1 MNLMQAFCGV
11 DFAAVGARLF
21 SRVIPARE
29 RGIPARERV
38 IPARERVI
46 PARETVSS
54 GRFLRRN
61 NLADAFTAVVDVKTE
76 GGRLEFI
83 GVAHG
88 VAPSYE

>member
-21 SRVIPARE
+21 S
-29 RGIPARERV
+29 RV